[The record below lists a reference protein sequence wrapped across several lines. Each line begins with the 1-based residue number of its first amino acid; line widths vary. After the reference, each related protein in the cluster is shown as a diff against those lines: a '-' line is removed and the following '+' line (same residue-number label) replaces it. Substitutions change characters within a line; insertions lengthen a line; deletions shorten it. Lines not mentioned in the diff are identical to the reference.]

1 MNVPFILANPALD
14 KTFLA
19 EAGKAGLMNLEGHRS
34 VGGMRASLYNA
45 TSIEAVRALTEFMLE
60 FARRH
65 G

>member
-1 MNVPFILANPALD
+1 VPFILAAPALD

-19 EAGKAGLMNLEGHRS
+19 EAKQAGLMNLEGHRS

-45 TSIEAVRALTEFMLE
+45 TSIEAVRALSEFMLE
-60 FARRH
+60 FVRRH